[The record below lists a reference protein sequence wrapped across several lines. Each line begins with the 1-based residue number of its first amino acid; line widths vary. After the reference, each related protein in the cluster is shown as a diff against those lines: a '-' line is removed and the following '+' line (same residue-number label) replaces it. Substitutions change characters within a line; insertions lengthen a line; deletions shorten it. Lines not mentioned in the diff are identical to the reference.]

1 MPHTHE
7 YDYEHDQQIALA
19 MAGVGIALA
28 ETLIE
33 LDKTGQA
40 LGTVR
45 QKAEKMRQYLLI
57 LDDATEARL
66 IFGSFAQ
73 SLHDEKFFPPPA
85 RSADGR
91 CFRCWAC
98 SRSSSGPSFRNES
111 VPG

>member
-85 RSADGR
+85 RSAR
-91 CFRCWAC
+91 TEKPSRFWADAA
-98 SRSSSGPSFRNES
+98 SMKLGISDLASA
-111 VPG
+111 V